1 MDNLVNS
8 KALVTGAT
16 KGIGLAV
23 TKMLLKDG
31 VEVNALGRDFSRF
44 SENTLADF
52 VGDSLQQIQCDLSNL
67 QALEKA
73 LTTLP
78 RDIGLL
84 VLNAGFG
91 RFGGLEQFSFAQIK
105 EVVDTNLVSNLYL
118 LKHYLPLM
126 KANGGG
132 DIVLVGSESALQGA
146 KAGSVYCASKFA
158 IRGLAQSIRAE
169 CANSNIR
176 VNLVNPGPTDSQ
188 FFDQLNFAP
197 MQGRDFVLDPE
208 DVQQAIYAALQQ
220 PRHVV
225 TEEIN
230 LQPMKR
236 SFQKNKAR

>member
-1 MDNLVNS
+1 MDKLVNS

-23 TKMLLKDG
+23 TKMLLRSD
-31 VEVNALGRDFSRF
+31 VEVYAIGRDFSRY
-44 SENTLADF
+44 SESTF
-52 VGDSLQQIQCDLSNL
+52 VDYEGNLLKQIQCDLGNL
-67 QALEKA
+67 KSLEK
-73 LTTLP
+73 TMGTLP
-78 RDIGLL
+78 KDIGLL

-105 EVVDTNLVSNLYL
+105 EVIDTNLVSNLYL
-118 LKHYLPLM
+118 LKHYIPLM
-126 KANGGG
+126 KSAGGG

-176 VNLVNPGPTDSQ
+176 VNLINPGPTDSQ
-188 FFDQLNFAP
+188 FFDELNFAP
-197 MQGRDFVLDPE
+197 MDGREFVLDPE
-208 DVQQAIYAALQQ
+208 DVQQAIFAALQQ

-236 SFQKNKAR
+236 SFKKK